1 MINLKHAHSHHELFE
16 DLAPDL
22 TPMLDIIFILLV
34 FFMLTYGAV
43 FKSLDLNLPASV
55 AENQMFLNEESNITL
70 EIYKDYFAINKQK
83 IADFDA
89 LKIAINAAA
98 KNDNKASFVI
108 ASDKEVAIEKLLKI
122 LTYLQSQGITNANI
136 LMKNE

>member
-70 EIYKDYFAINKQK
+70 EIYKDYFALDGEK
-83 IADFDA
+83 ISDFNV
-89 LKIAINAAA
+89 LKTAIIAAVE
-98 KNDNKASFVI
+98 NDNEAKFVI
-108 ASDKEVAIEKLLKI
+108 ASDKEVSIEKLLKL

>member
-1 MINLKHAHSHHELFE
+1 
-16 DLAPDL
+16 
-22 TPMLDIIFILLV
+22 
-34 FFMLTYGAV
+34 MLTYGAV